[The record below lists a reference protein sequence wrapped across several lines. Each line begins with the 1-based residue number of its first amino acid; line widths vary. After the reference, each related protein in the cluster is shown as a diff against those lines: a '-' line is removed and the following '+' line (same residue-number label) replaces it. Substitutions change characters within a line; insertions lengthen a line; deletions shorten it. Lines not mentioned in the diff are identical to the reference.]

1 MDTQNQ
7 DPALQQNTPQNV
19 NNNPYNIHTQQ
30 NNIFYPIIDS
40 LSGWMKFI
48 GIYTVVIGAITC
60 LGIITC
66 AIGIPMI
73 FSGLSLVRAAKSITL
88 YQRINNPF
96 SLNDFLLSLGK
107 YFKIQGIF
115 IIIGIVLSI
124 VYVMIFLF
132 FAVMTFNTYYYQYY

>member
-1 MDTQNQ
+1 MDNQNQ
-7 DPALQQNTPQNV
+7 ELNLFKDTP
-19 NNNPYNIHTQQ
+19 Q

-48 GIYTVVIGAITC
+48 GIYTVVIGSITC

-73 FSGLSLVRAAKSITL
+73 FSGLSLVKAAKNLTL
-88 YQRINNPF
+88 YQKVNNPF
-96 SLNDFLLSLGK
+96 SLNEFFVTLGK

-115 IIIGIVLSI
+115 IIIGIALSI
-124 VYVMIFLF
+124 VYIAAILF
-132 FAVMTFNTYYYQYY
+132 FSLMAVNTYYYEYY